1 MGATPIVLGM
11 ETARQMYDLHKEC
24 EGFSLGEPTN
34 GLVRALDRFDPEEVE
49 FSDNPTDL
57 LSAMIPGEEESE
69 DLESD
74 GNTDGSSHDLVGLYL
89 REIGAFPLL
98 SPDAERDV
106 AKQVWDEERRMNA
119 EIFRSPVALRYLRAL
134 EQNLRQGGVRIRDL
148 LGGGEEEEER
158 TRRGTGVAG
167 GFLAQVVWLRQQA
180 TKIQQ
185 LGERLTQPGLS
196 SLARRRLEKRLEGIY
211 EQVTGHLR
219 AFSPVR
225 RVRDGIV
232 QEMRRLQ
239 ARLKEHR
246 RNSSR
251 QIPRQASRT
260 GGAKSG
266 LPYLCRN
273 SGRQIPRQARPVAE
287 VPRGVMSELAES
299 PGSTA
304 EDLPASLAL
313 IGQKQE
319 HLQQLY
325 HTLIQANLRLV
336 VSLARVY
343 PSRGMSFLDLIQE
356 GNIGLMR
363 AVEKFDYR
371 RGCRLVT
378 YATFWIRQALARAF
392 GNSSHLI
399 RTPHPVVD
407 RDRRISWAS
416 RYLTGR
422 LGREAQAA
430 DIAASLQL
438 PLYQVQSALEAVPE
452 PVSLD
457 ASYEQESGRDLYNVV
472 ADETSPSPEAEAFDG
487 QLREKTAQLLTALSP
502 RDAEILRL
510 RFGIGCR
517 EHTLEEVGERFAV
530 TRERIRQLEN
540 RALRKLRPPQVGC
553 ASGPVTLPAQS
564 GAAAFAQD
572 KQKSNRR

>member
-1 MGATPIVLGM
+1 
-11 ETARQMYDLHKEC
+11 MYDLHKEC

-57 LSAMIPGEEESE
+57 LSATIPGEEESE

-74 GNTDGSSHDLVGLYL
+74 ADTDGSSHDLVGLYL
-89 REIGAFPLL
+89 REIGTFPLL

-119 EIFRSPVALRYLRAL
+119 EIFRSSVALRYLRAL
-134 EQNLRQGGVRIRDL
+134 EQNLWQGEVRIRDL
-148 LGGGEEEEER
+148 LGEGEEEEER
-158 TRRGTGVAG
+158 TRRGTRVASA
-167 GFLAQVVWLRQQA
+167 FLAQVVWLRQQA
-180 TKIQQ
+180 TTIQQ
-185 LGERLTQPGLS
+185 LVERLTQPGLS
-196 SLARRRLEKRLEGIY
+196 SLARRRLEKRLEEIY
-211 EQVTGHLR
+211 EQVTDRLR

-232 QEMRRLQ
+232 QEMQRLQ
-239 ARLKEHR
+239 ARLEGHC
-246 RNSSR
+246 R
-251 QIPRQASRT
+251 QLQQANPKA
-260 GGAKSG
+260 GK
-266 LPYLCRN
+266 
-273 SGRQIPRQARPVAE
+273 PVAE
-287 VPRGVMSELAES
+287 VPQGVISELAES
-299 PGSTA
+299 PGITA

-313 IGQKQE
+313 IGQQQE

-325 HTLIQANLRLV
+325 QTLIQANLRLV

-343 PSRGMSFLDLIQE
+343 PSWGMSFLDLIQE

-407 RDRRISWAS
+407 RDRRISRAS

-422 LGREAQAA
+422 LGREAQAE
-430 DIAASLQL
+430 DIAASLQI
-438 PLYQVQSALEAVPE
+438 PLSQVQSALEAVPE

-457 ASYEQESGRDLYNVV
+457 AFYEQESGGDLYNVV
-472 ADETSPSPEAEAFDG
+472 VDETSPSPEVEAFDG
-487 QLREKTAQLLTALSP
+487 QLREKTARFLAALPP
-502 RDAEILRL
+502 RDAEILQL

-530 TRERIRQLEN
+530 SRERIRQLEN
-540 RALRKLRPPQVGC
+540 KALRKLLLPQVGC

-572 KQKSNRR
+572 K